1 MTSFSRPLRANLE
14 VIMSRR
20 LTSAVSAA
28 VLMLGVGIAEAAD
41 KVTFS
46 LNWVP
51 YGLHYGI
58 FAAEAQGY
66 YREAGL
72 DIDIQRGYGSGDT
85 VKRTATGAADIGMAD
100 MASVIVGRGNGLNVK
115 QVATL
120 LDRSADAI
128 FYLKGIG
135 INAPKDLSGRTLGAT
150 VGETTL
156 NLLPVFAANA
166 GFDHKKVE
174 IINLAAPAKFPAF
187 VSKKVDAIVAFRT
200 EEPGIRAAAEK
211 ANVAVDRF
219 MFSDFGVD
227 YYSIGFIVS
236 DETLAKRPDMVKRFL
251 AATLRGYAFAFK
263 DPQAAADLFIKR
275 FPESN
280 RDLSFAQWTVS
291 TEHVLTER
299 TRANGLGYIDRAKMQ
314 HTLDLI
320 TRYQEIKQTVGLDD
334 IYSSGLLTKVEAG
347 K

>member
-1 MTSFSRPLRANLE
+1 L
-14 VIMSRR
+14 
-20 LTSAVSAA
+20 SAA
-28 VLMLGVGIAEAAD
+28 LLMIGIGGSQANE

-100 MASVIVGRGNGLNVK
+100 MASVIVGRGNGLAVK

-128 FYLKGIG
+128 FYIKGGG
-135 INAPKDLSGRTLGAT
+135 ITTPKDLPGRTLGAT

-156 NLLPVFAANA
+156 NLMPVFAANA

-174 IINLAAPAKFPAF
+174 IVNLATPAKFPTF

-200 EEPGIRAAAEK
+200 EEPGILAAAGK
-211 ANVAVDRF
+211 AGVAVDRF
-219 MFSDFGVD
+219 LFSDYGVD

-236 DETLAKRPDMVKRFL
+236 DDTLAKRSDMVKRFL
-251 AATLRGYAFAFK
+251 SATLRGYAFAFK
-263 DPQAAADLFIKR
+263 NPQAAADMFIKR

-280 RDLSFAQWTVS
+280 RELSFAQWTVS

-314 HTLDLI
+314 QTLDLI
-320 TRYQEIKQTVGLDD
+320 TKYQEVKQAVGLDD
-334 IYSSGLLTKVEAG
+334 IYATSALTKIEAG

>member
-1 MTSFSRPLRANLE
+1 MQCK
-14 VIMSRR
+14 
-20 LTSAVSAA
+20 LTSAMIAA
-28 VLMLGVGIAEAAD
+28 LLLIGIGSSRANE

-58 FAAEAQGY
+58 FAAEALGY

-72 DIDIQRGYGSGDT
+72 DLDIQRGYGSGDT

-100 MASVIVGRGNGLNVK
+100 MASVIVGRGNGLAVK

-128 FYLKGIG
+128 FYLKGAGIG
-135 INAPKDLSGRTLGAT
+135 MPKDLVGRSLGASI
-150 VGETTL
+150 GETTL
-156 NLLPVFAANA
+156 NLMPVFAANA

-174 IINLAAPAKFPAF
+174 IVNLAPPAKFPAF

-200 EEPGIRAAAEK
+200 EEPGILAAASK
-211 ANVAVDRF
+211 AGVQVDRF
-219 MFSDFGVD
+219 LFSDFGVD

-236 DETLAKRPDMVKRFL
+236 DETLAKRPEMVKRFL
-251 AATLRGYAFAFK
+251 AALLRGYAFAFK
-263 DPQAAADLFIKR
+263 NPQAAADMFIKR

-280 RDLSFAQWTVS
+280 RDLSFAQWNVS
-291 TEHVLTER
+291 IEHVLTDR

-314 HTLDLI
+314 HTLELI
-320 TRYQEIKQTVGLDD
+320 TKYQEVKQTVGLDD
-334 IYSSGLLTKVEAG
+334 IYSTAVLTRIDAG
-347 K
+347 N

>member
-1 MTSFSRPLRANLE
+1 M
-14 VIMSRR
+14 IMPSK
-20 LTSAVSAA
+20 LTNVVAA
-28 VLMLGVGIAEAAD
+28 ALLVVGIGSAKASE

-58 FAAEAQGY
+58 FSAEALGY

-72 DIDIQRGYGSGDT
+72 DVEIQRGYGSGDT

-100 MASVIVGRGNGLNVK
+100 MASVIVGRGNGLAVK

-135 INAPKDLSGRTLGAT
+135 ITTPKDLPGRSLGAT

-156 NLLPVFAANA
+156 NLMPVFAANA

-174 IINLAAPAKFPAF
+174 IVNLAPPAKFPTF

-200 EEPGIRAAAEK
+200 EEPGILAAAQK
-211 ANVAVDRF
+211 AGVAVDRF
-219 MFSDFGVD
+219 LLSDFGVD

-236 DETLAKRPDMVKRFL
+236 DEILAKRADMVKRFL
-251 AATLRGYAFAFK
+251 AATLQGYAYAFK
-263 DPQAAADLFIKR
+263 NPQGAADMFIKR

-280 RDLSFAQWTVS
+280 RDLSLAQWAVS
-291 TEHVLTER
+291 TEHVLTDR

-320 TRYQEIKQTVGLDD
+320 TKYQEVKQKVELDD
-334 IYSSGLLTKVEAG
+334 VYTSRLLTKIEAG

>member
-1 MTSFSRPLRANLE
+1 MQSKLL
-14 VIMSRR
+14 
-20 LTSAVSAA
+20 SAVSAA
-28 VLMLGVGIAEAAD
+28 LLMLGISTSQANEN
-41 KVTFS
+41 VTFS

-72 DIDIQRGYGSGDT
+72 EVDIQRGYGSGDT
-85 VKRTATGAADIGMAD
+85 VKRIATGAADIGMAD
-100 MASVIVGRGNGLNVK
+100 MASVIVGRGNGLAVK

-128 FYLKGIG
+128 FYLKGTG
-135 INAPKDLSGRTLGAT
+135 IERPKDLPGRSLGAT
-150 VGETTL
+150 IGETTL
-156 NLLPVFAANA
+156 NLMPVFAANA

-174 IINLAAPAKFPAF
+174 IVNLAPPAKFPTF
-187 VSKKVDAIVAFRT
+187 VSRKVDAIVAFRT
-200 EEPGIRAAAEK
+200 EEPGILAAASK
-211 ANVAVDRF
+211 AGVAVDRF
-219 MFSDFGVD
+219 LFSDFGVD

-236 DETLAKRPDMVKRFL
+236 DEMLAKRPEMVRRFL

-263 DPQAAADLFIKR
+263 NPQAAADMFIKR

-291 TEHVLTER
+291 TEHVLTDR

-320 TRYQEIKQTVGLDD
+320 TKYHEVKQAVALDD
-334 IYSSGLLTKVEAG
+334 VYSSAVLTQIDAAN
-347 K
+347 

>member
-1 MTSFSRPLRANLE
+1 MQRK
-14 VIMSRR
+14 
-20 LTSAVSAA
+20 LTSAVSLALLA
-28 VLMLGVGIAEAAD
+28 IGIGSAQANE

-72 DIDIQRGYGSGDT
+72 DLDIQRGYGSGDT

-100 MASVIVGRGNGLNVK
+100 MASVIVGRGNGLATK

-128 FYLKGIG
+128 FYIKGAG
-135 INAPKDLSGRTLGAT
+135 ISTPKDLPGRSLGAT
-150 VGETTL
+150 IGETTL

-174 IINLAAPAKFPAF
+174 IVNLAPPAKFPTF

-200 EEPGIRAAAEK
+200 EEPGILAAAGK
-211 ANVAVDRF
+211 AGVQVDRF
-219 MFSDFGVD
+219 LFSDFGVD

-236 DETLAKRPDMVKRFL
+236 DETLAKRPEMVKRFL
-251 AATLRGYAFAFK
+251 AAVLRGYAFAFK
-263 DPQAAADLFIKR
+263 NPQAAADMFIKR

-280 RDLSFAQWTVS
+280 RDLSFAQWQVS
-291 TEHVLTER
+291 GEHVLTDR

-320 TRYQEIKQTVGLDD
+320 TKYQDVKQAVGLDD
-334 IYSSGLLTKVEAG
+334 IYSSSVLTKIEVG
-347 K
+347 N

>member
-1 MTSFSRPLRANLE
+1 MQCK
-14 VIMSRR
+14 
-20 LTSAVSAA
+20 LTSAVSVALLA
-28 VLMLGVGIAEAAD
+28 IGVGSAQANE

-72 DIDIQRGYGSGDT
+72 DLDIQRGYGSGDT

-100 MASVIVGRGNGLNVK
+100 MASVIVGRGNGLATK

-128 FYLKGIG
+128 FYIKGAG
-135 INAPKDLSGRTLGAT
+135 ISTPKDLPGRSLGAT
-150 VGETTL
+150 IGETTL

-174 IINLAAPAKFPAF
+174 IVNLAPPAKFPTF

-200 EEPGIRAAAEK
+200 EEPGILAAAGK
-211 ANVAVDRF
+211 AGVQVDRF
-219 MFSDFGVD
+219 LFSDFGVD

-236 DETLAKRPDMVKRFL
+236 DETLAKRPEMVKRFL
-251 AATLRGYAFAFK
+251 AAVLRGYAFAFK
-263 DPQAAADLFIKR
+263 NPQAAADMFIKR

-280 RDLSFAQWTVS
+280 RDLSFAQWQVS
-291 TEHVLTER
+291 GEHVLTDR

-320 TRYQEIKQTVGLDD
+320 TKYQDVKQAVGLDD
-334 IYSSGLLTKVEAG
+334 IYSSSVLTKIEVG
-347 K
+347 N

>member
-1 MTSFSRPLRANLE
+1 MPCK
-14 VIMSRR
+14 
-20 LTSAVSAA
+20 LTNAVAA
-28 VLMLGVGIAEAAD
+28 ALLMVGISSGQANE
-41 KVTFS
+41 KVIFS

-72 DIDIQRGYGSGDT
+72 EVDVQRGYGSGDT

-100 MASVIVGRGNGLNVK
+100 MASVIVGRGNGLAIK

-128 FYLKGIG
+128 FYLKGAG
-135 INAPKDLSGRTLGAT
+135 ITTPKDLAGRSLGAT

-156 NLLPVFAANA
+156 NLMPVFAANA
-166 GFDHKKVE
+166 GFDHKKME
-174 IINLAAPAKFPAF
+174 IVNLAPPAKFPTF

-200 EEPGIRAAAEK
+200 EEPGILAAAQK
-211 ANVAVDRF
+211 AAVAVDRF
-219 MFSDFGVD
+219 LFSDFGVD

-236 DETLAKRPDMVKRFL
+236 DEILAKRPEMVRRFL
-251 AATLRGYAFAFK
+251 AATLRGYAYAFK
-263 DPQAAADLFIKR
+263 NTQAAADMFIKR

-280 RDLSFAQWTVS
+280 RDLSLAQWIVS
-291 TEHVLTER
+291 TEHVLTDR

-320 TRYQEIKQTVGLDD
+320 TKYQEVKQKVELDD
-334 IYSSGLLTKVEAG
+334 IYTASLLTKIEAG

>member
-1 MTSFSRPLRANLE
+1 MPSK
-14 VIMSRR
+14 
-20 LTSAVSAA
+20 LTSVVAA
-28 VLMLGVGIAEAAD
+28 ALLMVGIGSGEANE

-58 FAAEAQGY
+58 FSAEALGY

-72 DIDIQRGYGSGDT
+72 DVDIQRGYGSGDT

-100 MASVIVGRGNGLNVK
+100 MASVIVGRGNGLAVK
-115 QVATL
+115 QVAIL

-128 FYLKGIG
+128 FYLKGAG
-135 INAPKDLSGRTLGAT
+135 ITTPKDLPGRSLGAT

-156 NLLPVFAANA
+156 NLMPVFAANA

-174 IINLAAPAKFPAF
+174 IVNLAPPAKFPTF

-200 EEPGIRAAAEK
+200 EEPGILAAAQK
-211 ANVAVDRF
+211 AGVAVDRF
-219 MFSDFGVD
+219 LFSDFGVD

-251 AATLRGYAFAFK
+251 TATLRGYAYAFK
-263 DPQAAADLFIKR
+263 NTQAAADMFIKR

-280 RDLSFAQWTVS
+280 RDLSLAQWTVS
-291 TEHVLTER
+291 TEHLLTDR
-299 TRANGLGYIDRAKMQ
+299 TRVNGLGYIDRAKMQ

-320 TRYQEIKQTVGLDD
+320 MKYQEVKQKVELDD
-334 IYSSGLLTKVEAG
+334 IYTAKFLTKIEAG

>member
-1 MTSFSRPLRANLE
+1 MQPK
-14 VIMSRR
+14 

-28 VLMLGVGIAEAAD
+28 LLVIGIGGAQAND

-72 DIDIQRGYGSGDT
+72 DLDIQRGYGSGDT

-100 MASVIVGRGNGLNVK
+100 MASVIVGRGNGLATK

-128 FYLKGIG
+128 FYIKGAG
-135 INAPKDLSGRTLGAT
+135 ISTPKDLPGRSLGAT
-150 VGETTL
+150 IGETTL
-156 NLLPVFAANA
+156 NLMPAFAANA

-174 IINLAAPAKFPAF
+174 IVNLAPPAKFPTF

-200 EEPGIRAAAEK
+200 EEPGILAAAGK
-211 ANVAVDRF
+211 AGVQVDRF
-219 MFSDFGVD
+219 LFSDFGVD
-227 YYSIGFIVS
+227 YYSIGFIVN

-251 AATLRGYAFAFK
+251 AAVLRGYAFAFK
-263 DPQAAADLFIKR
+263 NPQAAADMFIKR

-280 RDLSFAQWTVS
+280 RELSFAQWQVS
-291 TEHVLTER
+291 GEHVLTER
-299 TRANGLGYIDRAKMQ
+299 TRANGLGYIDRVKMQ

-320 TRYQEIKQTVGLDD
+320 TKYQEVKQKVSLDD
-334 IYSSGLLTKVEAG
+334 IYSSSALTKIEVG
-347 K
+347 N

>member
-1 MTSFSRPLRANLE
+1 LE
-14 VIMSRR
+14 VIMSWKS
-20 LTSAVSAA
+20 TSVVSAGL
-28 VLMLGVGIAEAAD
+28 LMIGIGAGHANE

-128 FYLKGIG
+128 FYLKGAGIG
-135 INAPKDLSGRTLGAT
+135 TPKDLPGRTLGAT

-156 NLLPVFAANA
+156 NLMPVFAANA

-174 IINLAAPAKFPAF
+174 IVNLAAPAKFPTF

-200 EEPGIRAAAEK
+200 EEPGILAAAQK
-211 ANVAVDRF
+211 ASVAVDRF
-219 MFSDFGVD
+219 LFSDFGVD

-251 AATLRGYAFAFK
+251 TATLRGYAFAFK
-263 DPQAAADLFIKR
+263 NPPAAADQFIKR

-299 TRANGLGYIDRAKMQ
+299 TRASGLGYIDRAKMQ

-320 TRYQEIKQTVGLDD
+320 TKYQEVKQAVGLDD
-334 IYSSGLLTKVEAG
+334 IYSANVLSKVELD

>member
-1 MTSFSRPLRANLE
+1 MQCK
-14 VIMSRR
+14 
-20 LTSAVSAA
+20 LTSAMIAA
-28 VLMLGVGIAEAAD
+28 LLLIGIGSSQANE

-66 YREAGL
+66 YREVGL
-72 DIDIQRGYGSGDT
+72 DVDIQRGYGSGDT

-100 MASVIVGRGNGLNVK
+100 MASVIVGRGNGLAVK

-128 FYLKGIG
+128 FYLKGAGIG
-135 INAPKDLSGRTLGAT
+135 TPKDLVGRSLGASI
-150 VGETTL
+150 GETTL
-156 NLLPVFAANA
+156 NLMPVFAANA

-174 IINLAAPAKFPAF
+174 IVNLAPPAKFPAF

-200 EEPGIRAAAEK
+200 EEPGILAAASK
-211 ANVAVDRF
+211 AGVQVDRF
-219 MFSDFGVD
+219 LFSDFGVD

-236 DETLAKRPDMVKRFL
+236 DETLAKRPEMVKRFL
-251 AATLRGYAFAFK
+251 AALLRGYAFAFK
-263 DPQAAADLFIKR
+263 NPQAAGDMFIKR

-280 RDLSFAQWTVS
+280 RDLSFAQWKVS
-291 TEHVLTER
+291 TEHVLTDR

-320 TRYQEIKQTVGLDD
+320 TKYQEVKQTVGLDD
-334 IYSSGLLTKVEAG
+334 VYSTAVLTRIDVG
-347 K
+347 N

>member
-1 MTSFSRPLRANLE
+1 MSCKLTTAVVAALLIGGFSSSQASE
-14 VIMSRR
+14 KVI
-20 LTSAVSAA
+20 
-28 VLMLGVGIAEAAD
+28 
-41 KVTFS
+41 FS

-72 DIDIQRGYGSGDT
+72 EVDIQRGYGSGDT

-100 MASVIVGRGNGLNVK
+100 MASVIVGRGNGLAVK

-128 FYLKGIG
+128 FYLKGVG
-135 INAPKDLSGRTLGAT
+135 ITTPKDLPGRSLGAT

-156 NLLPVFAANA
+156 NLMPVFAANA
-166 GFDHKKVE
+166 GFDHTKVE
-174 IINLAAPAKFPAF
+174 IVNLAPPAKFPTF

-200 EEPGIRAAAEK
+200 EEPGILAAAQK
-211 ANVAVDRF
+211 AGIAVDRF
-219 MFSDFGVD
+219 LFSDFGVD

-236 DETLAKRPDMVKRFL
+236 DETLAKRPEMVRRFL
-251 AATLRGYAFAFK
+251 TATLRGYAYAFK
-263 DPQAAADLFIKR
+263 NTQAAADMFIKR

-280 RDLSFAQWTVS
+280 RDLSLAQWTVS
-291 TEHVLTER
+291 TEHVLTDR
-299 TRANGLGYIDRAKMQ
+299 TRTNGLGYIERAKMQ

-320 TRYQEIKQTVGLDD
+320 AKYQEVKQNVGLDD
-334 IYSSGLLTKVEAG
+334 IYSTSLLTKIEAG

>member
-1 MTSFSRPLRANLE
+1 
-14 VIMSRR
+14 
-20 LTSAVSAA
+20 
-28 VLMLGVGIAEAAD
+28 
-41 KVTFS
+41 
-46 LNWVP
+46 
-51 YGLHYGI
+51 
-58 FAAEAQGY
+58 
-66 YREAGL
+66 
-72 DIDIQRGYGSGDT
+72 
-85 VKRTATGAADIGMAD
+85 
-100 MASVIVGRGNGLNVK
+100 MASVIVGRGNGLAVK

-135 INAPKDLSGRTLGAT
+135 ITTPKDLPGRSLGAT

-156 NLLPVFAANA
+156 NLMPVFAANA

-174 IINLAAPAKFPAF
+174 IVNLAPPAKFPTF

-200 EEPGIRAAAEK
+200 EEPGILAAAQK
-211 ANVAVDRF
+211 AGVAVDRF
-219 MFSDFGVD
+219 LLSDFGVD

-236 DETLAKRPDMVKRFL
+236 DEILAKRADMVKRFL
-251 AATLRGYAFAFK
+251 AATLQGYAYAFK
-263 DPQAAADLFIKR
+263 NPQGAADMFIKR

-280 RDLSFAQWTVS
+280 RDLSLAQWAVS
-291 TEHVLTER
+291 TEHVLTDR

-320 TRYQEIKQTVGLDD
+320 TKYQEVKQKVELDD
-334 IYSSGLLTKVEAG
+334 VYTSRLLTKIEAG

>member
-1 MTSFSRPLRANLE
+1 MQRK
-14 VIMSRR
+14 
-20 LTSAVSAA
+20 LTSAVSLALLA
-28 VLMLGVGIAEAAD
+28 IGIGSAQANE

-72 DIDIQRGYGSGDT
+72 DLDIQRGYGSGDT

-100 MASVIVGRGNGLNVK
+100 MASVIVGRGNGLATK

-128 FYLKGIG
+128 FYIKGAG
-135 INAPKDLSGRTLGAT
+135 ISTPKDLPGRSLGAT
-150 VGETTL
+150 IGETTL

-174 IINLAAPAKFPAF
+174 IVNLAPPAKFPTF

-200 EEPGIRAAAEK
+200 EEPGILAAAGK
-211 ANVAVDRF
+211 AGVQVDRF
-219 MFSDFGVD
+219 LFSDFGVD

-236 DETLAKRPDMVKRFL
+236 DETLAKRPEMVKRFL
-251 AATLRGYAFAFK
+251 AAVLRGYAFAFK
-263 DPQAAADLFIKR
+263 NPQDAADMFIKR

-280 RDLSFAQWTVS
+280 RDLSFAQWQVS
-291 TEHVLTER
+291 GEHVLTDR

-320 TRYQEIKQTVGLDD
+320 TKYQDVKQAVGLDD
-334 IYSSGLLTKVEAG
+334 IYSSSVLTKIEVG
-347 K
+347 N

>member
-1 MTSFSRPLRANLE
+1 MPSK
-14 VIMSRR
+14 
-20 LTSAVSAA
+20 LTNVVAA
-28 VLMLGVGIAEAAD
+28 ALLVVGIGSAKANE

-58 FAAEAQGY
+58 FSAEALGY

-72 DIDIQRGYGSGDT
+72 DVEIQRGYGSGDT
-85 VKRTATGAADIGMAD
+85 VKRTATGAADVGMAD
-100 MASVIVGRGNGLNVK
+100 MASVIVGRGNGLAVK

-135 INAPKDLSGRTLGAT
+135 ITTPKDLPGRSLGAT

-156 NLLPVFAANA
+156 NLMPVFAANA

-174 IINLAAPAKFPAF
+174 IVNLAPPAKFPTF

-200 EEPGIRAAAEK
+200 EEPGILAAAQK
-211 ANVAVDRF
+211 AGVAVDRF
-219 MFSDFGVD
+219 LLSDFGVD

-236 DETLAKRPDMVKRFL
+236 DEILAKRPDMVKRFL
-251 AATLRGYAFAFK
+251 AATLQGYAYAFK
-263 DPQAAADLFIKR
+263 NPQGAADMFIRR

-280 RDLSFAQWTVS
+280 RDLSLAQWTVS
-291 TEHVLTER
+291 AEHVLTDR

-320 TRYQEIKQTVGLDD
+320 TKYQEVKQKVELDD
-334 IYSSGLLTKVEAG
+334 VYTSKLLTKIEAG

>member
-1 MTSFSRPLRANLE
+1 MPCK
-14 VIMSRR
+14 
-20 LTSAVSAA
+20 LTSALSAA
-28 VLMLGVGIAEAAD
+28 LLMIGIGGSQANE

-100 MASVIVGRGNGLNVK
+100 MASVIVGRGNGLAVK

-128 FYLKGIG
+128 FYIKGGG
-135 INAPKDLSGRTLGAT
+135 IATPKDLPGRTLGAT

-156 NLLPVFAANA
+156 NLMPVFAANA

-174 IINLAAPAKFPAF
+174 IVNLATPAKFPTF

-200 EEPGIRAAAEK
+200 EEPGILAAAGK
-211 ANVAVDRF
+211 AGVAVDRF
-219 MFSDFGVD
+219 LFSDYGVD

-236 DETLAKRPDMVKRFL
+236 DDTLAKRPDMVKRFL
-251 AATLRGYAFAFK
+251 SATLRGYAFAFK
-263 DPQAAADLFIKR
+263 NPQAAADMFIKR

-280 RDLSFAQWTVS
+280 RELSFAQWTVS

-314 HTLDLI
+314 QTLDLI
-320 TRYQEIKQTVGLDD
+320 TKYQEVKQAVGLDD
-334 IYSSGLLTKVEAG
+334 IYATSALTRIEAG

>member
-1 MTSFSRPLRANLE
+1 MRCKS
-14 VIMSRR
+14 IG
-20 LTSAVSAA
+20 AVSA
-28 VLMLGVGIAEAAD
+28 VLLMLGISDGQAND
-41 KVTFS
+41 KAIFS

-72 DIDIQRGYGSGDT
+72 DLDIQRGYGSGDT
-85 VKRTATGAADIGMAD
+85 VKRVATGAADIGMAD
-100 MASVIVGRGNGLNVK
+100 MASVIVGRGNGLAVK
-115 QVATL
+115 QVASL

-128 FYLKGIG
+128 FYLKGGG
-135 INAPKDLSGRTLGAT
+135 ISSPKDLPGHSLGAT
-150 VGETTL
+150 IGETTL

-174 IINLAAPAKFPAF
+174 IVNLAPPAKFPSF
-187 VSKKVDAIVAFRT
+187 VSKKVDAIVAFKT
-200 EEPGIRAAAEK
+200 EEPGILAAATK
-211 ANVAVDRF
+211 AGVAVDRF
-219 MFSDFGVD
+219 LFSDYGVD

-236 DETLAKRPDMVKRFL
+236 DDTLTKRPDMVKRFL
-251 AATLRGYAFAFK
+251 AATLRGYVFAFK
-263 DPQAAADLFIKR
+263 NPQAAADMFIKR

-280 RDLSFAQWTVS
+280 RELSFAQWNVS
-291 TEHVLTER
+291 IDHVLTDR

-320 TRYQEIKQTVGLDD
+320 TKYQEVKQSVGLDD
-334 IYSSGLLTKVEAG
+334 IYSPAVLTKVEAG
-347 K
+347 N